1 MIANTEKNSMFME
14 QLDALTGPLK
24 KEKSPD
30 WLARLRE
37 EGLVRFRTLGIPTVK
52 DEEWKYTNLSALA
65 GHRYKLSAKSVL
77 SPAQRKDVLKRY
89 CGKEDMNI
97 VFVNGALDKE
107 LSSLAKIPPP
117 LGEESLPA
125 AGVEI
130 SMLRDALLK
139 DAAALKEI
147 WAHYA
152 PQKDPAF
159 VALNKAFTQ
168 EGIYIHVK
176 DKIIANQ
183 LIHILHVTQADGS
196 ADGSAIGGAIAMFP
210 HTVIRL
216 GKSSEASVLET
227 HVGLNDEN
235 IYLADPLTDVLL
247 EENATLHYSKAQKE
261 SLKAYHVGT
270 TRVWQTRDSTF
281 NGFSLAAGASI
292 TRNNLD
298 IVINGEGAAAFLNGL
313 YSVYKDQHVDNH
325 TSVDHRAP
333 NATSNQLYKGVLNDA
348 ARAVFNGK
356 IFVQSIAQQTN
367 SYQLNKNLL
376 LGKECRVDTKPQLEI
391 FADDVKCTHG
401 ATIGQFNEDEIFY
414 LQARGVPRK
423 IATRL
428 LTQGFVDDVLN
439 RLTRDSVRE
448 QVARLVAPSLAVLEG

>member
-1 MIANTEKNSMFME
+1 MTANTEKNSMFME
-14 QLDALTGPLK
+14 QLDALMGPLK
-24 KEKSPD
+24 KEKPPD
-30 WLARLRE
+30 WIAQLRE
-37 EGLVRFRTLGIPTVK
+37 EGLARFRTLGIPTVK

-65 GHRYKLSAKSVL
+65 GHRYALSAKSAL
-77 SPAQRKDVLKRY
+77 SPAQRKDVLARY
-89 CGKEDMNI
+89 CGKADVNI

-107 LSSLAKIPPP
+107 LSNFGKIPPP
-117 LGEESLPA
+117 RGEESLPA
-125 AGVEI
+125 AGIEI
-130 SMLRDALLK
+130 SMLRGALLK

-147 WAHYA
+147 WAHYD

-159 VALNKAFTQ
+159 VALNKALTQ
-168 EGIYIHVK
+168 EGIYIHIK

-356 IFVQSIAQQTN
+356 IFVQPIAQQTN

-448 QVARLVAPSLAVLEG
+448 QVAQLVAPSLAVLEG

>member
-1 MIANTEKNSMFME
+1 MIANTGKNSMFMD
-14 QLDALTGPLK
+14 QLAALTGPLK
-24 KEKSPD
+24 KAKSPD

-65 GHRYKLSAKSVL
+65 GHRYALSAKSTL
-77 SPAQRKDVLKRY
+77 SPAQRKDVLARY
-89 CGKEDMNI
+89 CGKADVNI

-107 LSSLAKIPPP
+107 LSNFGRIPPP
-117 LGEESLPA
+117 RGQRLPDGRESLPA

-147 WAHYA
+147 WAHYD

-159 VALNKAFTQ
+159 VALNKALTQ

-183 LIHILHVTQADGS
+183 LIHILHVTQADGE
-196 ADGSAIGGAIAMFP
+196 AIAMFP

-216 GKSSEASVLET
+216 GKSSEAGVLET

-261 SLKAYHVGT
+261 SLNAYHVGS

-281 NGFSLAAGASI
+281 NGFSLVAGASI

-298 IVINGEGAAAFLNGL
+298 IVVNGEGAAAFLNGL

-356 IFVQSIAQQTN
+356 IFVRSIAQQTN

-439 RLTRDSVRE
+439 RLTRDFVRE
-448 QVARLVAPSLAVLEG
+448 QVAQLVAPSLAVLEG

>member
-1 MIANTEKNSMFME
+1 MIANTGKNSLFME
-14 QLDALTGPLK
+14 QLDALAGPLK
-24 KEKSPD
+24 KEKPSD
-30 WLARLRE
+30 WVAQLRE
-37 EGLVRFRTLGIPTVK
+37 EGLTRFRELGIPTVK
-52 DEEWKYTNLSALA
+52 DEEWKYTNVSALA
-65 GHRYKLSAKSVL
+65 GHRYALAAKSAL
-77 SPAQRKDVLKRY
+77 SPAQRKDILARY
-89 CGKEDMNI
+89 CGKADVNI

-107 LSSLAKIPPP
+107 LSNFGKIPPP
-117 LGEESLPA
+117 LGGESLPA

-147 WAHYA
+147 WAHYD

-159 VALNKAFTQ
+159 VALNKALTQ
-168 EGIYIHVK
+168 EGIYIHVS

-183 LIHILHVTQADGS
+183 LIHILHVTHADGE
-196 ADGSAIGGAIAMFP
+196 AIATFP

-270 TRVWQTRDSTF
+270 TRVWQRRDSTF

-292 TRNNLD
+292 TRNDLD

-325 TSVDHRAP
+325 TSVDHRVP

-348 ARAVFNGK
+348 ARAVFSGK
-356 IFVQSIAQQTN
+356 IFVQPIAQQTN

-376 LGKECRVDTKPQLEI
+376 LGKGCRVDTKPQLEI

-401 ATIGQFNEDEIFY
+401 ATIGQLNEDEIFY

-439 RLTRDSVRE
+439 RLTRGSVRE
-448 QVARLVAPSLAVLEG
+448 QVARLVAPSLAALEG

>member
-1 MIANTEKNSMFME
+1 MANTMIANTEKNSMFME
-14 QLDALTGPLK
+14 QLDALMGPLK
-24 KEKSPD
+24 KEKSSG
-30 WLARLRE
+30 WLAQLRE
-37 EGLVRFRTLGIPTVK
+37 EGLARFRTLGIPTVK
-52 DEEWKYTNLSALA
+52 DEGWKYTNLSALA
-65 GHRYKLSAKSVL
+65 GHRYALSAKSAL
-77 SPAQRKDVLKRY
+77 SPAQRKDVLVRY
-89 CGKEDMNI
+89 CGKADVNI

-107 LSSLAKIPPP
+107 LSNFEKIPPP
-117 LGEESLPA
+117 RGEESLPA
-125 AGVEI
+125 AGIEI

-147 WAHYA
+147 WACYD

-168 EGIYIHVK
+168 EGVYIHVK

-196 ADGSAIGGAIAMFP
+196 ADGGAIAMFP

-227 HVGLNDEN
+227 HVGLSDEN
-235 IYLADPLTDVLL
+235 IYLAGPLTDVLL

-281 NGFSLAAGASI
+281 NGFSLVAGASI
-292 TRNNLD
+292 TRNDLD

-313 YSVYKDQHVDNH
+313 YSVHKDQHVDNH

-356 IFVQSIAQQTN
+356 IFVRSIAQQTN

>member
-1 MIANTEKNSMFME
+1 MTNAMIANTEKNSLFME

-30 WLARLRE
+30 WIAQLRE

-65 GHRYKLSAKSVL
+65 GHRYALTAKSAL
-77 SPAQRKDVLKRY
+77 SPAQRKDVLARY
-89 CGKEDMNI
+89 CGKEDLNI

-107 LSSLAKIPPP
+107 LSDLEKIF
-117 LGEESLPA
+117 

-130 SMLRDALLK
+130 LMLRDALLK
-139 DAAALKEI
+139 DAASLKEI
-147 WAHYA
+147 WVHYD

-159 VALNKAFTQ
+159 VALNKALTQ

-183 LIHILHVTQADGS
+183 LIHILHVTQADG
-196 ADGSAIGGAIAMFP
+196 GAIATFP

-227 HVGLNDEN
+227 HIGLNDEN

-247 EENATLHYSKAQKE
+247 EENAMVHYSKAQKE
-261 SLKAYHVGT
+261 SLRAYHVGT
-270 TRVWQTRDSTF
+270 TRVWQKRDSTF
-281 NGFSLAAGASI
+281 NGFSLVAGAAI
-292 TRNNLD
+292 TRNDLD

-325 TSVDHRAP
+325 TSVDHRVP

-356 IFVQSIAQQTN
+356 IFVQPIAQQTN

-401 ATIGQFNEDEIFY
+401 ATIGQLNEDEIFY

-428 LTQGFVDDVLN
+428 LTQGFVDDILN

>member
-1 MIANTEKNSMFME
+1 MTANTEKNSMFME
-14 QLDALTGPLK
+14 QLDALMGPLK
-24 KEKSPD
+24 KEKPPD
-30 WLARLRE
+30 WIAQLRE
-37 EGLVRFRTLGIPTVK
+37 EGLARFRTLGIPTVK

-65 GHRYKLSAKSVL
+65 GHRYKLSAKSAL

-147 WAHYA
+147 WAHYD
-152 PQKDPAF
+152 PQKDSAF
-159 VALNKAFTQ
+159 VALNKALTQ
-168 EGIYIHVK
+168 EGIYICVK
-176 DKIIANQ
+176 EKTIAKQ
-183 LIHILHVTQADGS
+183 LIHIVHIIQAEGE
-196 ADGSAIGGAIAMFP
+196 AVATFP
-210 HTVIRL
+210 HTFIRL

-235 IYLADPLTDVLL
+235 VYLADPLTDVLL
-247 EENATLHYSKAQKE
+247 EENATLHYTKAQKE

-270 TRVWQTRDSTF
+270 TRVWQKRDSTF
-281 NGFSLAAGASI
+281 NGFSLAAGALI
-292 TRNNLD
+292 ARNDLD
-298 IVINGEGAAAFLNGL
+298 VVINGEGAAAFLNGL

-325 TSVDHRAP
+325 TSVDHRVP

-356 IFVQSIAQQTN
+356 IFVQPIAQQTN

-401 ATIGQFNEDEIFY
+401 ATIGQLNEDEIFICR
-414 LQARGVPRK
+414 RGVPRK
-423 IATRL
+423 IAARL
-428 LTQGFVDDVLN
+428 LTRALLMTF
-439 RLTRDSVRE
+439 
-448 QVARLVAPSLAVLEG
+448 

>member
-1 MIANTEKNSMFME
+1 ME
-14 QLDALTGPLK
+14 QLDALIGALR

-30 WLARLRE
+30 WIIQLRE
-37 EGLVRFRTLGIPTVK
+37 EGVVRFRKLGIPTTK

-65 GHRYKLSAKSVL
+65 ASRCSPAVKSTL
-77 SPAQRKDVLKRY
+77 SPAQRKDVLARY
-89 CGKEDMNI
+89 CSKADVNI
-97 VFVNGALDKE
+97 VFINGAFDKE
-107 LSSLAKIPPP
+107 LSNLGKIS
-117 LGEESLPA
+117 GSI
-125 AGVEI
+125 EI
-130 SMLRDALLK
+130 IPLRDALTNN
-139 DAAALKEI
+139 AAAVQEI
-147 WAHYA
+147 WAHYD
-152 PQKDPAF
+152 PQQDSAF

-168 EGIYIHVK
+168 EGTYIHIG

-183 LIHILHVTQADGS
+183 LIHIVHVTHSDGE
-196 ADGSAIGGAIAMFP
+196 AIATFP
-210 HTVIRL
+210 HTFICL
-216 GKSSEASVLET
+216 GKSSEASILET
-227 HVGLNDEN
+227 HVGLSDESV
-235 IYLADPLTDVLL
+235 YLADPLTDALL

-270 TRVWQTRDSTF
+270 TRVWQKRDSTF
-281 NGFSLAAGASI
+281 NGFSLVAGASI

-325 TSVDHRAP
+325 TSVDHRVP

-356 IFVQSIAQQTN
+356 IFVRAIAQQTN

-401 ATIGQFNEDEIFY
+401 ATIGQLNEDEIFY
-414 LQARGVPRK
+414 LQARGIPRN

-439 RLTRDSVRE
+439 RLTRDSVRQ
-448 QVARLVAPSLAVLEG
+448 QVAQLVAPSLKVLEG

>member
-1 MIANTEKNSMFME
+1 MINTMIAHTEKNSMFME
-14 QLDALTGPLK
+14 QFDALAGLLK
-24 KEKSPD
+24 KEKSPE
-30 WLARLRE
+30 WITRLRQ
-37 EGLVRFRTLGIPTVK
+37 EGLERFRKLGIPTVK

-65 GHRYKLSAKSVL
+65 GHRYALAAQSAL
-77 SPAQRKDVLKRY
+77 GPAQRKDILKRY
-89 CGKEDMNI
+89 CRKEDLDI

-107 LSSLAKIPPP
+107 LSNLEKVP
-117 LGEESLPA
+117 

-130 SMLRDALLK
+130 VTLRDAL
-139 DAAALKEI
+139 ANNTAALREI
-147 WAHYA
+147 WAHYD

-159 VALNKAFTQ
+159 VAMNKALTQ
-168 EGIYIHVK
+168 EGLYIHVK

-183 LIHILHVTQADGS
+183 LIHVLHVTEA
-196 ADGSAIGGAIAMFP
+196 AGAQIATFP
-210 HTVIRL
+210 HTFILL

-227 HVGLNDEN
+227 HVGLNDESV
-235 IYLADPLTDVLL
+235 YLADPLTDVLL

-270 TRVWQTRDSTF
+270 TRVWQKRDSTF
-281 NGFSLAAGASI
+281 NGFSLAAGAAI

-313 YSVYKDQHVDNH
+313 YSVYKEQHVDNH
-325 TSVDHRAP
+325 TSVDHRVP
-333 NATSNQLYKGVLNDA
+333 NATSSQLYKGVLNDA

-367 SYQLNKNLL
+367 SYQLNKNLM

-401 ATIGQFNEDEIFY
+401 ATIGQLNEDEIFY

-423 IATRL
+423 AATRL
-428 LTQGFVDDVLN
+428 LTQGFVDDILT

-448 QVARLVAPSLAVLEG
+448 QVARMVAPSLDVLEG